1 MISDFFKNSSPMTF
15 YIISIISFFIANYLG
30 NKNLPIYFS
39 LLVIGLVFFVLGILK
54 RFRSR

>member
-1 MISDFFKNSSPMTF
+1 MINDFFKNSSPMTF
-15 YIISIISFFIANYLG
+15 YIISIISFFIANYVG
-30 NKNLPIYFS
+30 NKNLTIYFS